1 MPKSEGGFKEFR
13 LGDLFEIKGVK
24 QSKCQKDIPTDTNG
38 IPYIVQSTANNMF
51 SRNVNRQWL
60 IDNNE
65 PPQKGNAIVLGVTL
79 PAVSYQPIEFGASQV
94 ITARSK
100 QLNEYVGIYFATIIS
115 KHMARFSY
123 QEKPG
128 IQKYKDLRVTLPVT
142 KSLQV
147 DYAYME
153 RFIREIASDHQVL
166 LDKFLFENGYSD
178 YSLTGEERQALSD
191 LAKGTIQMKRTKIV
205 DVFNVANTH
214 NILKSDVVFGS
225 GIVPYVTA
233 SENDNSVTSYI
244 SYNDEL
250 KESGNTIM
258 IGGKTLVIT
267 YQPRDFFSND
277 SHNLTL
283 TINNERGKTESAQ
296 LFMVA
301 SLYKSLKPI
310 YSWGNSI
317 SKAKIQKDYVDLPVS
332 TNGSIDYAFM
342 ETYINALK
350 KQCIAKLKVSNVFS
364 NSRIATMQSEQADEV
379 EEYST
384 IVLDTSE
391 VSDTDRFTRF
401 LPLYDIA
408 IACGAMIDEGVQS
421 LGKNDVEMEG
431 WIDVSEH
438 IRKPNDQMFIVRAK
452 GESML
457 PKIHPGDL
465 CVFEVYGG
473 SGNAGSR
480 EGQIV
485 LARQSRK
492 DNDYNCQYT
501 IKQYHSEK
509 DPITNLNTKIELRP
523 LNKDGYDPIII
534 NPEDDG
540 EVKVLGVL
548 KDVIN
553 L

>member
-1 MPKSEGGFKEFR
+1 MKCRETKLNTQTASYLLTAMRKSFSSFSWGVSSFNEDVLNSVKIN
-13 LGDLFEIKGVK
+13 LPIK
-24 QSKCQKDIPTDTNG
+24 TNG
-38 IPYIVQSTANNMF
+38 I
-51 SRNVNRQWL
+51 
-60 IDNNE
+60 
-65 PPQKGNAIVLGVTL
+65 
-79 PAVSYQPIEFGASQV
+79 
-94 ITARSK
+94 
-100 QLNEYVGIYFATIIS
+100 
-115 KHMARFSY
+115 
-123 QEKPG
+123 
-128 IQKYKDLRVTLPVT
+128 
-142 KSLQV
+142 V
-147 DYAYME
+147 DYEYMQNVIE
-153 RFIREIASDHQVL
+153 CIEKNYCLNINTFLVSNGFSDCT
-166 LDKFLFENGYSD
+166 
-178 YSLTGEERQALSD
+178 LTDEEQQALSD
-191 LAKGTIQMKRTKIV
+191 LALGNILMGKMKV
-205 DVFNVANTH
+205 VNVFNVANTH

-225 GIVPYVTA
+225 GTVPYVTA
-233 SENDNSVTSYI
+233 SESDNSVASYI
-244 SYNDEL
+244 SFNDDL

-267 YQPRDFFSND
+267 YQPREFFSND

-283 TINNERGKTESAQ
+283 TIKEEKGRSESAQ

-301 SLYKSLKPI
+301 ALYKSLKPI

-317 SKAKIQKDYVDLPVS
+317 SKAKIQKDYVELPV
-332 TNGSIDYAFM
+332 TNDGSIDYGFM

-350 KQCIAKLKVSNVFS
+350 KQCVAKLKASDVFAH
-364 NSRIATMQSEQADEV
+364 NRFEPTRIEQSKEV
-379 EEYST
+379 ENN
-384 IVLDTSE
+384 ILVLDTS
-391 VSDTDRFTRF
+391 VVPTTDRFSRF

-408 IACGAMIDEGVQS
+408 VACGALVDEGVQS

-431 WIDVSEH
+431 WIDVSGH

-473 SGNAGSR
+473 SGNAGNR

-509 DPITNLNTKIELRP
+509 DPHTNLNTKIELRP
-523 LNKDGYDPIII
+523 LNKDGYDPIIFC
-534 NPEDDG
+534 PEDEG
-540 EVKVLGVL
+540 EIKVLGAL
-548 KDVIN
+548 KHVIN

>member
-1 MPKSEGGFKEFR
+1 MKCRETKLNSQTASYLLAAMRKSFSSFSWGVSSFNEDVLNSVKIN
-13 LGDLFEIKGVK
+13 LPIK
-24 QSKCQKDIPTDTNG
+24 TNG
-38 IPYIVQSTANNMF
+38 I
-51 SRNVNRQWL
+51 
-60 IDNNE
+60 
-65 PPQKGNAIVLGVTL
+65 
-79 PAVSYQPIEFGASQV
+79 
-94 ITARSK
+94 
-100 QLNEYVGIYFATIIS
+100 
-115 KHMARFSY
+115 
-123 QEKPG
+123 
-128 IQKYKDLRVTLPVT
+128 
-142 KSLQV
+142 V
-147 DYAYME
+147 DYEYMQNVIECIENNYCLNINTFLVSNGFSDCTLTDVEQLAITNLEMGNVRME
-153 RFIREIASDHQVL
+153 R
-166 LDKFLFENGYSD
+166 
-178 YSLTGEERQALSD
+178 
-191 LAKGTIQMKRTKIV
+191 MKIV
-205 DVFNVANTH
+205 DTFNVANTH

-225 GIVPYVTA
+225 GTIPYVTA
-233 SENDNSVTSYI
+233 SESDNSVTSYI
-244 SYNDEL
+244 SYNDDL

-267 YQPRDFFSND
+267 YQPKEFFSND

-283 TINNERGKTESAQ
+283 TISEERGRNESSQ

-301 SLYKSLKPI
+301 ALYKSLKPI

-317 SKAKIQKDYVDLPVS
+317 SKAKIQKDYVELPV
-332 TNGSIDYAFM
+332 TNDGSIDYGFM

-350 KQCIAKLKVSNVFS
+350 KQCVAKLKASDVFAYK
-364 NSRIATMQSEQADEV
+364 RIETTRLEQSKELEDN
-379 EEYST
+379 
-384 IVLDTSE
+384 ILVLDTSE
-391 VSDTDRFTRF
+391 VPTSDRFTRF

-408 IACGAMIDEGVQS
+408 IACGALVDEGVQS

-431 WIDVSEH
+431 WIDVSGH
-438 IRKPNDQMFIVRAK
+438 VRKPNEQMFVVRAK

-509 DPITNLNTKIELRP
+509 DPLTNLNTKIELRP

-534 NPEDDG
+534 NPENEG
-540 EVKVLGVL
+540 EIIVLGIL